1 MQNSDAPDGKE
12 IQDLQQLWQKST
24 KNESFTIKERA
35 MMTRINKEVSNFN
48 LLFGTGQWGQI
59 ILDSSLFCIFTLE
72 LLDAIWHNKP
82 DKIAFRLAFMLSALS
97 FLVFHGT
104 VKFKMRTFN
113 HTNNREYLQMQ
124 LMRVEHE
131 IKYREKFA
139 PILMVLVFGL
149 LIVGMWNDLPIWS
162 IVLLV
167 LFFILVFSGSIGKGM
182 MNDELLPLRSKLNAS
197 LQQLNEH

>member
-1 MQNSDAPDGKE
+1 MQNSDAPGGKE

-24 KNESFTIKERA
+24 TNESFTIKERA
-35 MMTRINKEVSNFN
+35 MMTRINKEISNFN
-48 LLFGTGQWGQI
+48 LFFGTGQWGQI

-82 DKIAFRLAFMLSALS
+82 DKIAFRLAFMLTALS

-113 HTNNREYLQMQ
+113 QNNNRECIQMQ
-124 LMRVEHE
+124 LMRVEQE
-131 IKYREKFA
+131 IKFREKTT
-139 PILMVLVFGL
+139 PLLSPVIFGL
-149 LIVGMWNDLPIWS
+149 LILGIWNDLPLWS
-162 IVLLV
+162 IILLV
-167 LFFILVFSGSIGKGM
+167 TLFIPLQIANFSKKLIPK
-182 MNDELLPLRSKLNAS
+182 ELYPLRDKLQSA